1 MIIFAVLMI
10 IQTKN
15 ICTMEEKFND
25 FTNELKKW
33 VNEKNEE
40 RGAIVITFDDFEITS
55 FINGTRRSLVQMI
68 ECMLLD
74 ERISFDELVK
84 EATNQAERVK
94 EIMFDELDEHEEL
107 DKHFDKNGKIL
118 S

>member
-1 MIIFAVLMI
+1 MIIFAVLMT

-25 FTNELKKW
+25 FANELKKW
-33 VNEKNEE
+33 VNEKNDT
-40 RGAIVITFDDFEITS
+40 RGAIVITFDDFKVAS

-68 ECMLLD
+68 ATMLLD
-74 ERISFDELVK
+74 KRIEFCELVK
-84 EATNQAERVK
+84 EATNQAERAR
-94 EIMFDELDEHEEL
+94 EMIDELDEL
-107 DKHFDKNGKIL
+107 DIHFGKNGEIL